1 MPMIVRGE
9 RMSVFS
15 EALELLG
22 LAGGSARYRRGQE
35 SAMAR
40 TRQEQRELAETM
52 RALPGRFADRLS
64 VRTLQQVTVAAAAG
78 RWEEAVEELIIAL
91 HVRAEMVT
99 RAEREE
105 LSAVLE
111 ALNMPR
117 EHLDVLLL
125 QG

>member
-1 MPMIVRGE
+1 MIVSGE
-9 RMSVFS
+9 RMSVFN

-22 LAGGSARYRRGQE
+22 LAGGSARYRRQE
-35 SAMAR
+35 FAMTR

-52 RALPGRFADRLS
+52 RTLPGRFADRLS
-64 VRTLQQVTVAAAAG
+64 ARTLQQVTGAAAAG
-78 RWEEAVEELIIAL
+78 RWEEAVEALIIAL
-91 HVRAEMVT
+91 QARTEMVT

-105 LSAVLE
+105 LCAVLE

>member
-1 MPMIVRGE
+1 
-9 RMSVFS
+9 MSVFT

-22 LAGGSARYRRGQE
+22 LAGGSTRYRRQE
-35 SAMAR
+35 SGMAT

-64 VRTLQQVTVAAAAG
+64 ARTLQQVTGAAAAG
-78 RWEEAVEELIIAL
+78 QWEEAVEELIIAL
-91 HVRAEMVT
+91 QTRAEMVT

-105 LSAVLE
+105 LCAVLE
-111 ALNMPR
+111 ALNMSR

-125 QG
+125 AG